1 MTKILCV
8 RKVKNLIPT
17 NPKWIL
23 KNLESNEEFSTI
35 TALNDTLYGCP
46 NDIHM
51 RFKNHNGITYF
62 IPTEIKPIKFV
73 YESKPCFTEDAFNK
87 LIESVEMSGYNT
99 LPRIVPKSMISDI
112 NNPLGETIN
121 DSISALVE
129 AWAALGKTIYNPDGT
144 EVKNLKITNYTYD
157 KPVTK
162 ITWSDGTT
170 TKTSCNPN
178 EADQFTGFLSAICK
192 KLCPEYLDVY
202 EKYTV
207 TIPKEQAKKEAE
219 EKERERIAEK
229 KKAKLEKW
237 RERKA
242 MIKAAKEL
250 ADEYERK
257 EKKAEIEKIAVK
269 KFGVPPAYFGKF

>member
-1 MTKILCV
+1 M
-8 RKVKNLIPT
+8 IPIDS
-17 NPKWIL
+17 KWIL
-23 KNLESNEEFSTI
+23 KNLESNKEFGTI
-35 TALNDTLYGCP
+35 TALNDTLYEQP
-46 NDIHM
+46 DDIGI
-51 RFKNHNGITYF
+51 RLVNHKDITWF
-62 IPTEIKPIKFV
+62 VPTEKKPVK
-73 YESKPCFTEDAFNK
+73 
-87 LIESVEMSGYNT
+87 
-99 LPRIVPKSMISDI
+99 IVFEKEL
-112 NNPLGETIN
+112 NHPLGKSIN
-121 DSISALVE
+121 DSISALVD
-129 AWAALGKTIYNPDGT
+129 AWAALGCTSFYSDGT
-144 EVKNLKITNYTYD
+144 EVNNLKITNYTYD

-257 EKKAEIEKIAVK
+257 EKEAEIEKIAVK

>member
-1 MTKILCV
+1 MLNPIK
-8 RKVKNLIPT
+8 PT
-17 NPKWIL
+17 NMHSKGTVYKTVKYDDKIW
-23 KNLESNEEFSTI
+23 FV
-35 TALNDTLYGCP
+35 
-46 NDIHM
+46 
-51 RFKNHNGITYF
+51 
-62 IPTEIKPIKFV
+62 PTEIKPVKIMFEKECDDL
-73 YESKPCFTEDAFNK
+73 YHHDSIYALIDAFCVSLRNSKYLK
-87 LIESVEMSGYNT
+87 LTKEDKK
-99 LPRIVPKSMISDI
+99 L
-112 NNPLGETIN
+112 
-121 DSISALVE
+121 A
-129 AWAALGKTIYNPDGT
+129 
-144 EVKNLKITNYTYD
+144 ITNYEYD

-219 EKERERIAEK
+219 EKERQRIAEK

-257 EKKAEIEKIAVK
+257 AKEAEIEELAIK
-269 KFGVPPAYFGKF
+269 KFGVPPAYFDKF